1 MFRTLFC
8 SLALN
13 FLLTAATIPLT
24 LQQTVEA
31 ALQQNPDL
39 VLARLDEQKARAAVR
54 LARAPFIPRLVVGSG
69 LAYSSGFPMSIEGA
83 APSVV
88 QANATQFLFN
98 RPQSYA
104 VAQARE
110 NVRSAQLGAEA
121 KREEVAYRV
130 ASLFA
135 DAERTTRLGGL
146 AAQDAQSLEQVQSA
160 VQAQVREGRAL
171 PLAEKEAE
179 LNLARARQT
188 SEDLE
193 ADQATAETALAI
205 ALGFS
210 AEDRVQPVAEQR
222 TPAEP
227 LPEQQAIDQAL
238 ASNNELKQLESEI
251 AAKELEIRGDRAI
264 RLPRADLVAQYG
276 MLARFNNYDEFFK
289 HFQRNNVQLG
299 VSLQLPII
307 PGPALK
313 AQTAGAEAEI
323 AHLQAELRSA
333 RNRLISDIQ
342 QSYREV
348 KKASTAADVARLD
361 LEVAREQLS
370 VLLAQVQEGRANLR
384 QVEEARVAE
393 NEKWMSF
400 YDSMYSAEKTRWN
413 LLRLSGELVPA
424 LAKPPAPPQPG
435 QHP

>member
-1 MFRTLFC
+1 MTLK
-8 SLALN
+8 
-13 FLLTAATIPLT
+13 
-24 LQQTVEA
+24 QTVET
-31 ALQQNPDL
+31 ALKQNPDL
-39 VLARLDEQKARAAVR
+39 VLARIDEQRARAAVR

-69 LAYSSGFPMSIEGA
+69 LAYSDGFPMSIEGA

-110 NVRSAQLGAEA
+110 NVRGAQLGAEA
-121 KREEVAYRV
+121 KREDVAYRA

-135 DAERTTRLGGL
+135 DAERAGRLGDL
-146 AAQDAQSLEQVQSA
+146 AARDAQSLEQVLAA

-171 PLAEKEAE
+171 PLAEKQAE

-210 AEDRVQPVAEQR
+210 ADDRVQPVAEERAAQ
-222 TPAEP
+222 EP
-227 LPEQQAIDQAL
+227 LPEQQAIDRAL

-251 AAKELEIRGDRAI
+251 AAKELEIRGDRAA

-289 HFQRNNVQLG
+289 HFQRNNGQLG
-299 VSLQLPII
+299 VALQLPLI
-307 PGPALK
+307 PGPAIK
-313 AQTAGAEAEI
+313 AQTAAAEADI
-323 AHLQAELRSA
+323 AHLQAELRST

-370 VLLAQVQEGRANLR
+370 VLLAQMQEGRANLR

-393 NEKWMSF
+393 NDKWMSF
-400 YDSMYSAEKTRWN
+400 YDSTYSAEKARWN
-413 LLRLSGELVPA
+413 LLRLSGELVAALVNAPA
-424 LAKPPAPPQPG
+424 TPQAG

>member
-1 MFRTLFC
+1 MFRTLSC
-8 SLALN
+8 SIALSS
-13 FLLTAATIPLT
+13 LLTAATIPMT
-24 LQQTVEA
+24 LEQIVET
-31 ALQQNPDL
+31 ALKQNPDL

-69 LAYSSGFPMSIEGA
+69 LAYSNGFPMSIEGA

-88 QANATQFLFN
+88 QANASQFIFN

-121 KREEVAYRV
+121 KREDVAYRA

-135 DAERTTRLGGL
+135 DAERAARLGNL
-146 AAQDAQSLEQVQSA
+146 AAKDAQSLEQVLAA

-171 PLAEKEAE
+171 PLAEKQAE

-193 ADQATAETALAI
+193 SDQATAETALAI

-210 AEDRVQPVAEQR
+210 ADDRVQPVAEER
-222 TPAEP
+222 AAAEP
-227 LPEQQAIDQAL
+227 LPEQQAIDRAL
-238 ASNNELKQLESEI
+238 ASNDELKQLESEI
-251 AAKELEIRGDRAI
+251 AAKELEIRGDRAA

-299 VSLQLPII
+299 VALQLPLI
-307 PGPALK
+307 PGPAIK
-313 AQTAGAEAEI
+313 AQTASAEADI
-323 AHLQAELRSA
+323 AHLQAELRTT

-342 QSYREV
+342 QSYRDV

-370 VLLAQVQEGRANLR
+370 VLLAQMQEGRANLR

-393 NEKWMSF
+393 NDKWMSF
-400 YDSMYSAEKTRWN
+400 YDSMYAAEKARWN
-413 LLRLSGELVPA
+413 LLRLSGELAPT
-424 LAKPPAPPQPG
+424 LAKAAVPPPAG